1 MTSNAISALFDVN
14 VWLALAADNHRH
26 YRAAHA
32 ALPDLPAPVFC
43 RFTQAGFLRLLTNS
57 HAMGRN
63 TCTPAQAW
71 SLYEKIFQSLEASF
85 EEEPSG
91 LEHQWRA
98 FVTKSERTSGSAW
111 NDAYLAAFALRAG
124 MPLVTFDRGFN
135 NFPGLDCR
143 VL

>member
-1 MTSNAISALFDVN
+1 MTSKATSALFDVN
-14 VWLALAADNHRH
+14 VWLALAADNHLH
-26 YRAAHA
+26 YRAANA

-63 TCTPAQAW
+63 VCTPTQAW
-71 SLYEKIFQSLEASF
+71 SLYEKAFQNLEASF
-85 EEEPSG
+85 RDEPSG
-91 LEHQWRA
+91 LEHQWQV
-98 FVTKSERTSGSAW
+98 FITNSERTSGSAW

-124 MPLVTFDRGFN
+124 IPLVTFDQGFKK
-135 NFPGLDCR
+135 FPGLDCR